1 MKERRQGRETLG
13 PEGSLAPRT
22 GGALRALRREG
33 GGPRARS
40 WVAAGCQAAG
50 ASPPARGPPA
60 SQPAWPFCGKL
71 SQQSLGGHLPRTPG
85 RCPLLLQGAPS
96 AQTKPVLAE
105 SWAQR
110 SFDTHSCWAAFKDA
124 SAVRAPIPCLARG
137 AGREGP
143 ASRVKGSGRRSPA
156 LGARWARGT
165 PGAWAHGP
173 PPAFSCPH

>member
-13 PEGSLAPRT
+13 PEGSLAPSDRRRAA
-22 GGALRALRREG
+22 GAQEG
-33 GGPRARS
+33 GWQAGSRRVPGRRGL
-40 WVAAGCQAAG
+40 AAC

-60 SQPAWPFCGKL
+60 SQRAWPSCGKL
-71 SQQSLGGHLPRTPG
+71 SQQNLGGHLPGTPG
-85 RCPLLLQGAPS
+85 RCRLLLQGAPS

-110 SFDTHSCWAAFKDA
+110 SFDTHSCWAAFKDG

-143 ASRVKGSGRRSPA
+143 ASRVKGSGRQSPA

-165 PGAWAHGP
+165 SGAWAHGP